1 MSYKPKTLFRLIED
15 INNGQL
21 FLPHLQ
27 RPFVWEEEQMLKLF
41 DSLMRN
47 HLIQTL
53 LYWRTQDE
61 IRARKFMGQMLSAAW
76 RPAERARVA
85 TWSAAL
91 WRA

>member
-1 MSYKPKTLFRLIED
+1 MNHKAITLFRQNED
-15 INNGQL
+15 MNNGQL
-21 FLPHLQ
+21 FLPYMP
-27 RPFVWEEEQMLKLF
+27 RSFVWEEEQMLKLF

-47 HLIQTL
+47 HPIQTL
-53 LYWRTQDE
+53 LFWRTQDE